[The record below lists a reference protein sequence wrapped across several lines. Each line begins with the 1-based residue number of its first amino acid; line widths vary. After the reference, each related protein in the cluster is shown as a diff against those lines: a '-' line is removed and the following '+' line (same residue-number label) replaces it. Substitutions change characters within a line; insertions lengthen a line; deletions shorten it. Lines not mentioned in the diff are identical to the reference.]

1 MRKDENFKTESLA
14 FTEKVKNIKYYDE
27 ERWFSSAYST
37 LNARRTIE
45 GGVLSE
51 EVKKTLKNILFSSIE
66 NLKSFSVGDY
76 DKWFYELAK
85 RITDRVSKLSF
96 GHAQKLINILMK
108 YHFVYFYSDFDE
120 DWKKKHLWLAPYFSH
135 FHAPIDRKVLK
146 NLTEKYSME
155 ILPNKF
161 SWTKWQ
167 WKEKVLYEEIQNFAQ
182 KIVEKAEMYH
192 NNRLYFEMKELWK
205 NPSEE
210 ITQQKG
216 YYGKEE
222 MMERAHGE
230 DSIKNFVE
238 EIVNEINKQ
247 GYGAFELNETSGY
260 FSIQRAG
267 KKEYKNVVCFVKN
280 EQVLSIS
287 KYANIKKSLFDNPPY
302 NKLKKRPCP
311 PQGLQLR
318 KESWH
323 LYPHNVE
330 YDLKEDK
337 DVIFQ
342 LYRKACENFRHV
354 SKRIKAL

>member
-216 YYGKEE
+216 DYGKEE
-222 MMERAHGE
+222 IMERAHGK
-230 DSIKNFVE
+230 DSIKNFLK

-247 GYGAFELNETSGY
+247 GCGAFELSPTSGY

-267 KKEYKNVVCFVKN
+267 EKKYKNVVCFVRS
-280 EQVLSIS
+280 EYVLSIS
-287 KYANIKKSLFDNPPY
+287 KYANIKESLFDSPPY
-302 NKLKKRPCP
+302 DKLKKRPCP

-318 KESWH
+318 KESWD
-323 LYPHNVE
+323 LYPHHVE

-342 LYRKACENFRHV
+342 LCRKACENFRPLRPTKPV
-354 SKRIKAL
+354 